1 MIIQKAGCEILEKF
15 TQEFASFLQSYGIKV
30 KMTSSNDHVIDAEGG
45 IASYLQNNI
54 KSCDVVFI
62 MITDDDGKIVFLIF
76 EIIIWELLMETILN
90 KVFIEAIIIK
100 SSFSCM
106 KNSNWNNNFK

>member
-54 KSCDVVFI
+54 KSCDIVFI
-62 MITDDDGKIVFLIF
+62 IITDDDGKMVLF
-76 EIIIWELLMETILN
+76 
-90 KVFIEAIIIK
+90 
-100 SSFSCM
+100 
-106 KNSNWNNNFK
+106 